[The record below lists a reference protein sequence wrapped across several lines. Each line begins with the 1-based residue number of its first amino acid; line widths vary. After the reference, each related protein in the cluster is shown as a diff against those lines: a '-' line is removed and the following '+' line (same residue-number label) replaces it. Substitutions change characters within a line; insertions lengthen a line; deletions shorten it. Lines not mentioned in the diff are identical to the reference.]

1 MPSKECLSLVCML
14 SALLTLFPV
23 SLSARNCIKGK
34 PCGNGCIAQ
43 DKQCRIDHDSHTQDS
58 RTLRLTRDP
67 GVLRLSRLK
76 MPQVYRVVSNSATAR
91 QAPGSDH
98 ETGRYR
104 QGQSVF
110 VYEVEDNW
118 ARVSNMSPQEWIEL
132 KHLELK

>member
-1 MPSKECLSLVCML
+1 MPSKECLSLICTLTVF
-14 SALLTLFPV
+14 LTLSPV
-23 SLSARNCIKGK
+23 SVSARNCIKGK

-43 DKQCRIDHDSHTQDS
+43 NKQCHLTPDNPTQDS
-58 RTLRLTRDP
+58 QTLRLTRDP
-67 GVLRLSRLK
+67 GVLRLSHLK
-76 MPQVYRVVSNSATAR
+76 MPRVYRVVSDRASAR
-91 QAPGSDH
+91 QAPGSGH
-98 ETGRYR
+98 VTGRYR